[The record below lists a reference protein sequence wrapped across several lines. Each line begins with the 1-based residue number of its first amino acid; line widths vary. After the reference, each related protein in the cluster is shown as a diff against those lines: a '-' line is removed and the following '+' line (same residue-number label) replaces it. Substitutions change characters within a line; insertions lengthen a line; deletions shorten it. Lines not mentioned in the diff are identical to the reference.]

1 MATAQSSLAF
11 KFLACESFVWYRAV
25 LPNGYLFSVE
35 YKTFIIGAEP
45 LKIAY
50 HIYILIFLSQGTF
63 LRLVF
68 LTDPV

>member
-1 MATAQSSLAF
+1 MV
-11 KFLACESFVWYRAV
+11 CAV
-25 LPNGYLFSVE
+25 LALVSVE

-50 HIYILIFLSQGTF
+50 HIYILIFLSQDTF

-68 LTDPV
+68 LTDQV